1 LKLIDPKSVT
11 DIALEG
17 KWTQT
22 ATGDSFLLFDD
33 NQPTRHIIAFATTET
48 LGDLVNADNFFCDG
62 IFSMFRY
69 M

>member
-1 LKLIDPKSVT
+1 MKIAKSVT

-33 NQPTRHIIAFATTET
+33 NQPTRHTIAFATT
-48 LGDLVNADNFFCDG
+48 
-62 IFSMFRY
+62 M
-69 M
+69 